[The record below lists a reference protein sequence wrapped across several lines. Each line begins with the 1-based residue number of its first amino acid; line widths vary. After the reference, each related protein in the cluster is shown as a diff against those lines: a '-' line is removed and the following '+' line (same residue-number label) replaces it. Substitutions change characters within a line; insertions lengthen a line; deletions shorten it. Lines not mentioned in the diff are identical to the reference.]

1 MIVSVLS
8 PREQPSAGP
17 QPRSG
22 SRSTRPRLNVLLA
35 EDNAVNQLLASRILE
50 ILGHQVTVVSN
61 GREALSAAKAGRFDL
76 IVMDVQMPEMDGF
89 EATAAIRE
97 LEKSSGEHIPIIAMT
112 AHAMKGDRERC
123 LAAGM
128 DGYVSKPIRVADV
141 EEAVA
146 QAMVAKKLSGAGGTS
161 DSEDSIVDEAAILAG
176 MDGNLK
182 LLRDLTRIFLAD
194 CPKQLAEIKV
204 AIQEARRGAIAKSC
218 ARVEGFGRQLRC

>member
-1 MIVSVLS
+1 
-8 PREQPSAGP
+8 
-17 QPRSG
+17 
-22 SRSTRPRLNVLLA
+22 
-35 EDNAVNQLLASRILE
+35 
-50 ILGHQVTVVSN
+50 
-61 GREALSAAKAGRFDL
+61 
-76 IVMDVQMPEMDGF
+76 MDVQMPEMDGF

-141 EEAVA
+141 QEAVA
-146 QAMVAKKLSGAGGTS
+146 QAMAAKKLSGAGSTA
-161 DSEDSIVDEAAILAG
+161 EDRIVDEAAILAG
-176 MDGNLK
+176 MDGNFK

-204 AIQEARRGAIAKSC
+204 AIQKRDAERLRRAAHGLKGSVGNFAAKRAFETAGQLETMGKNGNLDAAQGACAALESELSQLTRELKKLTMNSRAREPKLRKPDRGKRLA
-218 ARVEGFGRQLRC
+218 